1 MNASMSGADS
11 VEFKAVIYGID
22 EHGHEILK
30 ENSEVQIPML
40 FHHVSEFKHFV
51 MDFVGIDSIAEELG
65 FVQYD
70 VLLYRVSDNNERF
83 AVRTQHQYSMQMLKL
98 RANRNDTLE
107 IIICKKIIACV
118 KGRPGSIL
126 IVPMASGGQSMRR
139 DPDIQHS
146 VVFQKE
152 DQMEELAM
160 PFIHNDIGIPERRR
174 KKNPQKAED
183 DDLFDKLRRTDVV
196 HRNDRQQATFDELAA
211 MLKEL
216 NNSAPVSEGKFL
228 CGNCGKE
235 RLVCPN
241 RNNVGRV
248 KYFRRKH
255 YDTCV
260 ASGGKGKIRGSRQ
273 NRPQFS
279 VLPFDGDE
287 SIEGSRDRP
296 ESVDE
301 TMGSDASREI
311 TPTKELIYT
320 APNIVHSDIVYV
332 KQEWDS

>member
-1 MNASMSGADS
+1 MSTADPY
-11 VEFKAVIYGID
+11 EFKAVIYGID

-30 ENSEVQIPML
+30 ENSEVQIPMF
-40 FHHVSEFKHFV
+40 FHLVSEFKHFI
-51 MDFVGIDSIAEELG
+51 MDFVGIESIAEELG
-65 FVQYD
+65 FIQYD

-98 RANRNDTLE
+98 RANRNDILE
-107 IIICKKIIACV
+107 IMICKKIIACV

-126 IVPMASGGQSMRR
+126 IVPTRSGGQTMRR
-139 DPDIQHS
+139 DPDVQHS

-152 DQMEELAM
+152 DQMEEPLPLA
-160 PFIHNDIGIPERRR
+160 HNNISMPERRR

-183 DDLFDKLRRTDVV
+183 DDLFDKIRRTDVV
-196 HRNDRQQATFDELAA
+196 HRNDRQQATFNELAA

-216 NNSAPVSEGKFL
+216 NNSAPVSEGKFV

-260 ASGGKGKIRGSRQ
+260 ASGGRGKQRASRQ
-273 NRPQFS
+273 NKPFS
-279 VLPFDGDE
+279 VMPFDGDE
-287 SIEGSRDRP
+287 SVEGSRDDP
-296 ESVDE
+296 ECVEE
-301 TMGSDASREI
+301 TMGSDVSREI
-311 TPTKELIYT
+311 TPTKDMINTVPSLV
-320 APNIVHSDIVYV
+320 NSSVYV
-332 KQEWDS
+332 KQEWNS